1 MATVQEI
8 MKGRKKEEL
17 AEEIVRLQTALEQSE
32 YGATQ
37 MMKHKD
43 KEIAELQARIKNR
56 SDEYQRWN
64 EFHGDFV
71 KRMIHE
77 YMDIFKDDIAEA
89 AADHV
94 AKNLSLD
101 DKTIADYYS
110 SGTDIRLTYKDEVIG
125 SAYVQSK

>member
-1 MATVQEI
+1 MATAQEI

-17 AEEIVRLQTALEQSE
+17 AQEIVHLLEVIEQSNKD
-32 YGATQ
+32 THN
-37 MMKHKD
+37 MMLAKD

-56 SDEYQRWN
+56 SDEYERWK

-71 KRMIHE
+71 KRMIRE
-77 YMDIFKDDIAEA
+77 YMDMFKDDIAEA

-101 DKTIADYYS
+101 DKTVCDYYS
-110 SGTDIRLTYKDEVIG
+110 SGTDIHLTYKDEVIG
-125 SAYVQSK
+125 SVYVQSK

>member
-1 MATVQEI
+1 MATAQEI

-17 AEEIVRLQTALEQSE
+17 AEEIIRLQTALEQSE
-32 YGATQ
+32 YSAAQ

-43 KEIAELQARIKNR
+43 KEIAELQTRIKNR
-56 SDEYQRWN
+56 SDEYQRWK

-77 YMDIFKDDIAEA
+77 YMDVFKDDIAEA

-94 AKNLSLD
+94 AKNLSLE
-101 DKTIADYYS
+101 DKSVADYYS

-125 SAYVQSK
+125 SAYVQS

>member
-17 AEEIVRLQTALEQSE
+17 AVEIVHLLEVIEQSNKD
-32 YGATQ
+32 THS
-37 MMKHKD
+37 MMLAKD
-43 KEIAELQARIKNR
+43 KEIAELQTRIKNR
-56 SDEYQRWN
+56 SDEYQRWK

-77 YMDIFKDDIAEA
+77 YMDVFKDDIAEA

-94 AKNLSLD
+94 AKNLSLE
-101 DKTIADYYS
+101 DKSVADYYS

-125 SAYVQSK
+125 SAYVQS

>member
-17 AEEIVRLQTALEQSE
+17 AQEIVRLLEVIEQSNKD
-32 YGATQ
+32 THN
-37 MMKHKD
+37 MMLAKD

-56 SDEYQRWN
+56 SDEYERWK

-71 KRMIHE
+71 KRMIRE

-101 DKTIADYYS
+101 DKTVCDYYS
-110 SGTDIRLTYKDEVIG
+110 SGTDIHLTYKDEVIG
-125 SAYVQSK
+125 SAYIQSK